1 MNTMMTRKFL
11 TRTVPLALMLGTFA
25 AGTALA
31 EEATSG
37 QNAEPA
43 ITHPV
48 TQGEHDM
55 EAVHHKGHGGQGC
68 HMMGDHHDG
77 LGGPVHSEVLK
88 HHLGVIKQKLAITP
102 AQEAAWTAYA
112 KVLVEQNDA
121 RAVLHNE
128 RHSMANKHLDPVEK
142 QGRHIEVME
151 RILTQKKAVFEAFK
165 TLYAQLDNHQ
175 KEILTAKHKGWRH
188 H

>member
-11 TRTVPLALMLGTFA
+11 TQTVPLALMIGTFA

-31 EEATSG
+31 EEGAG
-37 QNAEPA
+37 DQNAEPA

-48 TQGEHDM
+48 KHEHDM
-55 EAVHHKGHGGQGC
+55 EAGHHGGHGGQGC
-68 HMMGDHHDG
+68 HMMGDHRGG

-88 HHLGVIKQKLAITP
+88 HHLSVIQQKLAITP

-128 RHSMANKHLDPVEK
+128 RRGMANKHLDPVEK

-175 KEILTAKHKGWRH
+175 KEILAAKHGGRH
-188 H
+188 HH